1 VRAGRALIA
10 ILAGLVVTIVVY
22 QAQVERV
29 SQEADVSVVVATVDI
44 PARTLMGRDLVTET
58 VMPRRLVPPG
68 ALVGSSAVEGRFLRD
83 PLYKG
88 EVVLDKHL
96 AAQGADLSASL
107 LIPPGKPY
115 AFNLPVG
122 LFLSAPPR
130 LQLHDRIDIIAYPRG
145 RPISEGGPIVTDL
158 EIIDF
163 APRSSDNANQSVLL
177 TIAATSEEIV
187 RIMAAQNGQS
197 LAIALRPFVK

>member
-1 VRAGRALIA
+1 MRAGRALIA
-10 ILAGLVVTIVVY
+10 VLAGLVVTIVVY

-68 ALVGSSAVEGRFLRD
+68 ALVGGSSVEGRFLRD

-122 LFLSAPPR
+122 MFLSAPPR

-163 APRSSDNANQSVLL
+163 APRSSDNANQSALL

>member
-10 ILAGLVVTIVVY
+10 VLAGLVVTIVVY

-68 ALVGSSAVEGRFLRD
+68 ALIGRTSVEGRFLRD

-122 LFLSAPPR
+122 MFLSAPPR

-163 APRSSDNANQSVLL
+163 APRSSDNANQSTLL